1 PDFRRHPGRLYTRI
15 RQRGAVCTC
24 PRLSGRAGRRPAASH
39 SLWSD
44 RIRGEAAGMD
54 VDVRFARVKE
64 ARAVHR
70 ILMEAFGP
78 YAGKIKPPF
87 QVFQETPEGIAADM
101 RRRRHRY
108 AVALVEDVP
117 VGTFRLTSALSAA
130 RGRHCLLSRLAV
142 PPDFQ
147 GRLVAHPPSA
157 CLAERAERHKVPEL
171 RGHGRSALPR
181 RIRFYPHFGY
191 RVLGYRSL

>member
-1 PDFRRHPGRLYTRI
+1 
-15 RQRGAVCTC
+15 
-24 PRLSGRAGRRPAASH
+24 
-39 SLWSD
+39 
-44 RIRGEAAGMD
+44 MD

-117 VGTFRLTSALSAA
+117 VGTFRLTSAHSAK
-130 RGRHCLLSRLAV
+130 RGPYWLVSRLAV
-142 PPDFQ
+142 LPEFQ
-147 GRLVAHPPSA
+147 GRHVAHR
-157 CLAERAERHKVPEL
+157 LIDWLHERAERHQVPEL
-171 RGHGRSALPR
+171 RGHVRTALPR
-181 RIRFYPHFGY
+181 LIRFYQHFGY
-191 RVLGYRSL
+191 RVLGYRSLPGYPKYLTVVACRLK

>member
-1 PDFRRHPGRLYTRI
+1 
-15 RQRGAVCTC
+15 
-24 PRLSGRAGRRPAASH
+24 
-39 SLWSD
+39 
-44 RIRGEAAGMD
+44 MD

-78 YAGKIKPPF
+78 YAGKVKPPF

-117 VGTFRLTSALSAA
+117 VGTFRRVRPPAK
-130 RGRHCLLSRLAV
+130 RGPYWLVSRLAV
-142 PPDFQ
+142 LPVSRPH
-147 GRLVAHPPSA
+147 VAHRLIDWLHE
-157 CLAERAERHKVPEL
+157 LAEWHQVPSCGAVRTVAPAHPL
-171 RGHGRSALPR
+171 
-181 RIRFYPHFGY
+181 YQHFGY
-191 RVLGYRSL
+191 RPRYRSLPDIRKYLTVVARSSGKAYAAPAVAPSPSNFLQGPVSSSTNKAMFAVWSAGEDRTA